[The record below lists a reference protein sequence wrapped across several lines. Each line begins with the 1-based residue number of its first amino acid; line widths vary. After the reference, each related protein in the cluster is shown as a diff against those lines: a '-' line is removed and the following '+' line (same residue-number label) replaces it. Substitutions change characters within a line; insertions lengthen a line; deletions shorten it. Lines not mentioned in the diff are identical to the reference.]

1 MNLVSG
7 LILVIVPSVLIG
19 GMLIWGGKKKV

>member
-7 LILVIVPSVLIG
+7 LIILYAV
-19 GMLIWGGKKKV
+19 